1 MLRNVKESELHGQR
15 QDFLCLMVSQWI
27 LIKFWYYLGTHLVDV
42 LKASYLDSFLPS
54 FPCKVLVNFIF
65 KKCDRLDS
73 RNWRPI
79 TLQNVDYKLSAR
91 TLAACLLQF
100 IPFVVHSDQTCNI
113 PGRYMVKMSLLRS
126 AAIFSLD
133 Q

>member
-1 MLRNVKESELHGQR
+1 MLRNVKESEWHGQR
-15 QDFLCLMVSQWI
+15 QDFLALVVSQLISSLNSGIILALTLSTFLKHRIWI
-27 LIKFWYYLGTHLVDV
+27 VF
-42 LKASYLDSFLPS
+42 FPS
-54 FPCKVLVNFIF
+54 FPCKES
-65 KKCDRLDS
+65 DRLDS

-79 TLQNVDYKLSAR
+79 TLQNVDFKLSAR

-100 IPFVVHSDQTCNI
+100 IPFVVHSDQTCSI